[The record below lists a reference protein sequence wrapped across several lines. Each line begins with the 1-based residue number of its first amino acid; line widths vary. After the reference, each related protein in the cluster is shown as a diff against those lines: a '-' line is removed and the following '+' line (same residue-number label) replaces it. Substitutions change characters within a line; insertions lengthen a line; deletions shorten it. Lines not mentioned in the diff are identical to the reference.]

1 MKNLIGKH
9 KKLSITLL
17 VLVIL
22 LAGGFGAGCEYFYR
36 VAFVP
41 AHKSFLSSGLS
52 ARQRDD
58 RNWLADTAKEKWTQA
73 AAGHSSWTLRA
84 DYVPAATKSNK
95 TIVVA
100 HGYMNTK
107 EDMATYIRMFHNAG
121 YNVLAPDDR
130 GHGQSD
136 GNYIG
141 YGWADRKDYLLWI
154 QQLLRKKGTN
164 QQLGLYGLSMGG
176 ATVMYLSGEKL
187 PHQVKAIVEDCGY
200 SSVDG
205 EISYQAGSMYNL
217 PRWPLV
223 PGVLRVA
230 QMHTGVDFKN
240 ADALTALRKN
250 HLPTFFIHGAK
261 DKFVPTKMVH
271 ANYKASA
278 GKKQLW
284 IVPGAGHAQSI
295 FKAPQQYQERVTDF
309 LARYMR

>member
-1 MKNLIGKH
+1 MKKFFGRH
-9 KKLSITLL
+9 KILTTTTL
-17 VLVIL
+17 VLVLL
-22 LAGGFGAGCEYFYR
+22 LAGAFGAGCEYFYR

-41 AHKSFLSSGLS
+41 AHKSFLSSGLT
-52 ARQRDD
+52 ATQRADRQ
-58 RNWLADTAKEKWTQA
+58 WLANAKKEHWTQA
-73 AAGHSSWTLRA
+73 AAGHDSWTLRA
-84 DYVPAATKSNK
+84 DYVPAATVSKK

-107 EDMATYIRMFHNAG
+107 EDMASYIRMFHNAG

-136 GNYIG
+136 GDYIG

-154 QQLLRKKGTN
+154 KQLLDKQGQDQTI
-164 QQLGLYGLSMGG
+164 GLYGLSMGG

-205 EISYQAGSMYNL
+205 EISYQAESMYHL

-230 QMHTGVDFKN
+230 QMHTGVDYKN
-240 ADALTALRKN
+240 ADALAALRKN

-261 DKFVPTKMVH
+261 DKFVPTKMAH

-278 GKKQLW
+278 GKKELW
-284 IVPGAGHAQSI
+284 IVPGAAHAQSI
-295 FKAPQQYQERVTDF
+295 LKAPQQYQKRVTDF
-309 LARYMR
+309 LARYMH